1 MQACKIALQ
10 ACLNHSPQNLIATQV
25 KKSAVHK
32 LRKACMAA
40 GLRMVVTG
48 NKKNLHSQ
56 KRLTAVR
63 LKENMHVTRSR
74 ELLTRKQKRQI
85 YL

>member
-1 MQACKIALQ
+1 M
-10 ACLNHSPQNLIATQV
+10 V
-25 KKSAVHK
+25 
-32 LRKACMAA
+32 A
-40 GLRMVVTG
+40 GLRMAATG
-48 NKKNLHSQ
+48 NKKNLHSR

-63 LKENMHVTRSR
+63 LKENMRATRSR